1 MVVTP
6 PTASQNVAS
15 GGTVYHASQ
24 VLNQGNGT
32 DSLDVTYAFENQT
45 GSGTWGDSLYHDV
58 NRNGIFDAGTDTLLD
73 DSGSYTIA
81 DLAAD
86 STFYVLLAV
95 STPAAGVDG
104 DNIDDRLTAT
114 SRFDPSKTDDGVY
127 TTTINA
133 AAMSGNKT
141 NDKVAPVEGE
151 TITYAVTVANT
162 GSDSAYAVVVR
173 DTIPGNTTYVD
184 ESMRRFNGGVGT
196 FALADVQTDASDS
209 PATDS
214 LETQDTDG
222 IVVATLGSIAPGDT
236 VTIYFQVTVDAEVA
250 EGVVISNDAYIS
262 FENGAGDPQ
271 PDVTAGPS
279 TSTVDETN
287 AVDAIAV
294 KDPAGNVDDAPDS
307 LDFNGDPGDTLYYM
321 FDIQNTGNGTDSFEL
336 TTGSTAFPA
345 DSVKYFVDAD
355 EDGIPDDLNSPITNT
370 GNLTQDQIVHLIA
383 LIVVPAGTGD
393 GVTDETTIT
402 ATSDDSG
409 GVSDSIKVKTS
420 VTAPLLTLQKY
431 VNTTF
436 TQDPA
441 SSDTTGSAAP
451 GDTLYYTIVV
461 SNAGTGSAT
470 SVVITDDGTGQGNTT
485 YTPDSVSLT
494 LGAPSLDAG
503 TDKTDADN
511 AGDDEVI
518 VAAGNITTSLGSLT
532 SGTVRTIRFKSVIN

>member
-1 MVVTP
+1 
-6 PTASQNVAS
+6 
-15 GGTVYHASQ
+15 
-24 VLNQGNGT
+24 
-32 DSLDVTYAFENQT
+32 
-45 GSGTWGDSLYHDV
+45 
-58 NRNGIFDAGTDTLLD
+58 
-73 DSGSYTIA
+73 
-81 DLAAD
+81 
-86 STFYVLLAV
+86 
-95 STPAAGVDG
+95 VDG

-222 IVVATLGSIAPGDT
+222 IVVATLGDVAPGDT

-250 EGVVISNDAYIS
+250 EGVVISNDAFIS

-271 PDVTAGPS
+271 PDVTAGPT

-294 KDPAGNVDDAPDS
+294 KDPGGNVDDAPDS

-336 TTGSTAFPA
+336 STGSTAFPA
-345 DSVKYFVDAD
+345 DSVKYFVDTN

-370 GNLTQDQIVHLIA
+370 GNLTQDQIIHLIA
-383 LIVVPAGTGD
+383 MIVVPAGTGD

-402 ATSDDSG
+402 ATSDDDG

-436 TQDPA
+436 TQDPV

-485 YTPDSVSLT
+485 YTPDSVTLT

-503 TDKTDADN
+503 TDKMDADN